1 MGAQDAIRGFE
12 YQFLWTLE
20 YGLSAL
26 FADNPASTAIQVEG
40 VLTTRLQAD
49 QDIVDFGVRCSDRIT
64 TVAQIKSGGATSAFT
79 ASNLL
84 SIAVRLLTHS
94 AEHYLVV
101 TNRSAGDNL
110 SELLALVHGEGSDL
124 REQVLAL
131 AGRWKVATELA
142 AQEPEFWQRL
152 VRMEVV
158 LDPRDIEQVRVD
170 VQERVRA
177 ARHRVAPS
185 TVGWDAAGLLTGYL
199 VWEVM
204 GKAAGPAVA
213 ELPMSA
219 LLRIL
224 GTSVEAL
231 TALIRER
238 DWAIPVTPAPRTGD
252 IARPELLADLREQLP
267 FPVHPNAAPVCLLAG
282 LSGTGKS
289 SLAVAWADDNA
300 YSYELVIFV
309 DATSPSQLTASF
321 SAVADWFQAH
331 SLIDNDDAELPLRQR
346 IFGMLAR
353 SARPWLLVF
362 DNCSD
367 QTVVRDWIP
376 PRGYGHTLV
385 TTTDQTPLAG
395 PSSAKIE
402 VAGMTGDE
410 AVELLAR
417 RVLGGRTPDPQELQ
431 VLEQL
436 ADLLH
441 RWPLALE
448 LAAAYLV
455 STVLEYQGD
464 LARAISQFGSL
475 LQRAMDDAPS
485 VPVGYPHTVVGT
497 ITATWQRITSRAEPA
512 AVLAAEAL
520 RGAAFVASRQIPVHL
535 LLASACPEVHTTF
548 PHYAEPD
555 PPIGEVL
562 RAMKRD
568 SLAVM
573 DEHFP
578 IPSEGIDGLSGP
590 SDASIAMND
599 IVQFIVRGL
608 VDRDGD
614 TDFTVFKLAFCAQA
628 WLQTFTSHYEMSAA
642 SGMVAH
648 AIALSE
654 HAIELA
660 VFNRAVSLLWGNT
673 AGILGYLEE
682 WPTALRY
689 LAAELA
695 YLDSQSDDH
704 SLGLRVQTLVSYAHV
719 LYELSDHP
727 RENVELI
734 VPLLEQFVTQV
745 PRVVGVDQETAALT
759 IRKAGVTVMNLLMH
773 GAEHPKLTALESA
786 LRDFR
791 RLVPTTGGDDW
802 FENLTGLTLL
812 IRTGRTAEA
821 RAQGEAMLKRMHPAQ
836 VEYPQVLRIVAE
848 ACVHLGD
855 WGAAKAIVDEFE
867 REIQSGALRRFD
879 TSTLLRNLST
889 DCVEGLLN
897 QDKAAFELLASVD
910 RMASV
915 ALDRGVKLQVGDRD
929 VISVFRA
936 LSCYLNAD
944 KSACRSQLDQAV
956 PAEIETV
963 DRTGSVDVMRRL
975 LLNGCTDSS
984 DPSLGT
990 SFELPCESSEGTLGR
1005 RRGVA
1010 TPDTVLA
1017 PDEDAIRNLLR
1028 NIGADSAP
1036 ARAVG
1041 AAQVTRVAGRAPRD
1055 PLEVAVETAFALRAM
1070 GLSADIAEFI
1080 LFVFVD
1086 DGTLAF
1092 DEPMKM
1098 VAADPRK
1105 VCAYR
1110 SPHQVAW
1117 LRSPGQLVDPVVPQ
1131 LPAVRTIATDH
1142 EIHRHPV
1149 VVPIESDMDVPILRK
1164 DGLAIAYHAL
1174 GTYGLYDVAKVLPSD
1189 RRQVCEANAIFV
1201 AYHALLLLSTI
1212 DPDFIAQV
1220 EEAHPALAGLI
1231 LRPERL
1237 LAAQRGGRR

>member
-1 MGAQDAIRGFE
+1 MGAHDAIRGFE

-20 YGLSAL
+20 YGLSTL
-26 FADNPASTAIQVEG
+26 SVDNPASTAIQVEG

-49 QDIVDFGVRCSDRIT
+49 QDIVDFGVRCGDRIT

-110 SELLALVHGEGSDL
+110 SELLALLRDEGSDL
-124 REQVLAL
+124 RERVLAL

-219 LLRIL
+219 LVRVL
-224 GTSVEAL
+224 GISVEAL

-238 DWAIPVTPAPRTGD
+238 DWAIPVTPAPQAGD
-252 IARPELLADLREQLP
+252 IARPELLTDLRQHLP
-267 FPVHPNAAPVCLLAG
+267 FPVHPNAAPVCLIAG

-300 YSYELVIFV
+300 YTYELVMFV
-309 DATSPSQLTASF
+309 DATSPSQLAASF
-321 SAVADWFQAH
+321 SAVADWFRAH
-331 SLIDNDDAELPLRQR
+331 GLIDNGDADLPLRQR

-362 DNCSD
+362 DNCAD
-367 QTVVRDWIP
+367 QAVVRDWIP

-395 PSSAKIE
+395 PSTAKIE
-402 VAGMTGDE
+402 VAGMTGGE
-410 AVELLAR
+410 AIELLAQ
-417 RVLGGRTPDPQELQ
+417 RVLGDRTPDSQELQ
-431 VLEQL
+431 ALEQL

-464 LARAISQFGSL
+464 LARAIAEFGSL

-485 VPVGYPHTVVGT
+485 VPPGYPHTVVGT
-497 ITATWQRITSRAEPA
+497 ITATWQRAISRAEPA
-512 AVLAAEAL
+512 AVLAAQAL

-535 LLASACPEVHTTF
+535 LLGSVSSEVHMAF
-548 PHYAEPD
+548 PHYTESD

-578 IPSEGIDGLSGP
+578 MPSQGIHGLARP

-599 IVQFIVRGL
+599 IVQFIIKGL
-608 VDRDGD
+608 VDREGSA
-614 TDFTVFKLAFCAQA
+614 DFTVFKLAFCAQA

-642 SGMVAH
+642 AGMRAH

-689 LAAELA
+689 LTAELA
-695 YLDSQSDDH
+695 YLDSQSDDD

-727 RENVELI
+727 RDNVEHI
-734 VPLLEQFVTQV
+734 VPLLEQFVTEV
-745 PRVVGVDQETAALT
+745 PRVVGLDQETAALT

-773 GAEHPKLTALESA
+773 GAEHPRLTALESA

-802 FENLTGLTLL
+802 FENLTGLNLL
-812 IRTGRTAEA
+812 IRTGRAAEA
-821 RAQGEAMLKRMHPAQ
+821 RAQGEAMLERMHPAQ
-836 VEYPQVLRIVAE
+836 GEYPQVLRIVTE
-848 ACVHLGD
+848 ACVHLRD
-855 WGAAKAIVDEFE
+855 WVAAKAIVDRFE
-867 REIQSGALRRFD
+867 QAVQSGALRRFD
-879 TSTLLRNLST
+879 ISTLLRNLST
-889 DCVEGLLN
+889 GCFEGLLT
-897 QDKAAFELLASVD
+897 QDEAAFELLASAD
-910 RMASV
+910 RMATA
-915 ALDRGVKLQVGDRD
+915 ALDKGVKLQVGDRD
-929 VISVFRA
+929 VIMVFRA
-936 LSCYLNAD
+936 LSCYLNGD
-944 KSACRSQLDQAV
+944 KPACRGLLDQAV

-963 DRTGSVDVMRRL
+963 DRTGAVNVMRRL
-975 LLNGCTDSS
+975 LLNGCTDRS
-984 DPSLGT
+984 DPSFGT
-990 SFELPCESSEGTLGR
+990 SFELPGETSEHTLGR
-1005 RRGVA
+1005 RRSVP

-1017 PDEDAIRNLLR
+1017 PDEGMIRALLEH
-1028 NIGADSAP
+1028 IGAGLAP

-1041 AAQVTRVAGRAPRD
+1041 AAQVTRAAGRARRD

-1070 GLSADIAEFI
+1070 GLPADIGEFL

-1086 DGTLAF
+1086 DGSLAF

-1098 VAADPRK
+1098 AEAGPRK

-1110 SPHQVAW
+1110 GPHQVAW

-1131 LPAVRTIATDH
+1131 LPAVRSIAIDH
-1142 EIHRHPV
+1142 EVHRHPV
-1149 VVPIESDMDVPILRK
+1149 VVPVGAEMDVPILRE
-1164 DGLAIAYHAL
+1164 DGLAIAYHTL
-1174 GTYGLYDVAKVLPSD
+1174 DTYSLHDVASVLPSD

-1201 AYHALLLLSTI
+1201 AYHALLLLSTT
-1212 DPDFIAQV
+1212 DPDFIAQA
-1220 EEAHPALAGLI
+1220 EETHPALAGLI

-1237 LAAQRGGRR
+1237 LAAQHSGLR

>member
-1 MGAQDAIRGFE
+1 MGAHDAIRGFE

-26 FADNPASTAIQVEG
+26 LVDNPASTAIQVEG

-49 QDIVDFGVRCSDRIT
+49 QDIVDFGVRCGDRIT
-64 TVAQIKSGGATSAFT
+64 TVAQIKSGGANSAFT

-110 SELLALVHGEGSDL
+110 SELLALLRDERPDL
-124 REQVLAL
+124 RERVLAL

-219 LLRIL
+219 LVRIL

-252 IARPELLADLREQLP
+252 IARPELLADLRQHLP

-300 YSYELVIFV
+300 YSYELVMFV
-309 DATSPSQLTASF
+309 DATSPSQLAASF
-321 SAVADWFQAH
+321 SEVADWFRAH
-331 SLIDNDDAELPLRQR
+331 GLIDNDDADLSLRQR
-346 IFGMLAR
+346 IFGVLAR

-362 DNCSD
+362 DNCAD
-367 QTVVRDWIP
+367 QAVVRDWIP

-395 PSSAKIE
+395 PSTAKIE
-402 VAGMTGDE
+402 VAGMTGGE

-417 RVLGGRTPDPQELQ
+417 RVLGSRTPDPQELEA
-431 VLEQL
+431 LEEL

-464 LARAISQFGSL
+464 LARAIAGFGSL

-485 VPVGYPHTVVGT
+485 VPHGYPHTVVGT
-497 ITATWQRITSRAEPA
+497 ITATWQRITSRAEPP
-512 AVLAAEAL
+512 AVLAAQAL

-535 LLASACPEVHTTF
+535 LLASASPEVHTAF
-548 PHYAEPD
+548 PHYAESD

-578 IPSEGIDGLSGP
+578 MPAEAIHGLSGL
-590 SDASIAMND
+590 SNASITMND

-608 VDRDGD
+608 VDREGN
-614 TDFTVFKLAFCAQA
+614 TSFTVFKLAFCTQA
-628 WLQTFTSHYEMSAA
+628 WLQTFTSRHEMGTAA
-642 SGMVAH
+642 AMVAH
-648 AIALSE
+648 AITLSE
-654 HAIELA
+654 RTIELA
-660 VFNRAVSLLWGNT
+660 DFNQAVSLLWGNT

-682 WPTALRY
+682 WQTAKRY
-689 LAAELA
+689 LAAELD

-704 SLGLRVQTLVSYAHV
+704 SLGLRVQTLVSYAHA

-727 RENVELI
+727 RDNVEHI

-745 PRVVGVDQETAALT
+745 PQVVGLDQETAALT
-759 IRKAGVTVMNLLMH
+759 IRMAGATVMNLLMH
-773 GAEHPKLTALESA
+773 GVEHPRLTALESA

-791 RLVPTTGGDDW
+791 RLVPATGGDDW

-855 WGAAKAIVDEFE
+855 WDAAKAIVDEFE
-867 REIQSGALRRFD
+867 QDIQSGTLRRFD

-889 DCVEGLLN
+889 GCVEGLLN
-897 QDKAAFELLASVD
+897 QDKAAFELLASVG
-910 RMASV
+910 RMATA
-915 ALDRGVKLQVGDRD
+915 ALDKGVKLQAGDRD
-929 VISVFRA
+929 VIMVFRA
-936 LSCYLNAD
+936 LSCYLNGD
-944 KSACRSQLDQAV
+944 KLKCRSLLDQAV
-956 PAEIETV
+956 PAEIEAV
-963 DRTGSVDVMRRL
+963 DRTGSVNVMRRL
-975 LLNGCTDSS
+975 LLNGCTDRH
-984 DPSLGT
+984 DPPFGT
-990 SFELPCESSEGTLGR
+990 SFELPSESSEGTLGR

-1010 TPDTVLA
+1010 TPDTVLT
-1017 PDEDAIRNLLR
+1017 PNENAIRNSLIS
-1028 NIGADSAP
+1028 IGADSAP

-1041 AAQVTRVAGRAPRD
+1041 AAQVTRAAGHAPRD

-1080 LFVFVD
+1080 LFVFLD

-1098 VAADPRK
+1098 AAADPRK
-1105 VCAYR
+1105 VCTYR
-1110 SPHQVAW
+1110 GPHQVAW

-1142 EIHRHPV
+1142 EMHRHPV
-1149 VVPIESDMDVPILRK
+1149 VVPIGTDMDVPILRLG
-1164 DGLAIAYHAL
+1164 GLAIAYHTL
-1174 GTYGLYDVAKVLPSD
+1174 GAYGLHDVAKTLPSD
-1189 RRQVCEANAIFV
+1189 RLQACEANAIFV
-1201 AYHALLLLSTI
+1201 AYQALILLSTTGS
-1212 DPDFIAQV
+1212 DFIVQT
-1220 EEAHPALAGLI
+1220 EETHPALAGLI

-1237 LAAQRGGRR
+1237 LAAQHGGWR